1 VTSFGYPFGVP
12 SLFRRKTE
20 DVVEP
25 AAEEAVA
32 DKPAR
37 PKSYTPSKYDLGQLT
52 PKRRETVRRTIE
64 KPPSDRKEQ
73 ARRLREKSRQE
84 REEAR
89 AGQRAGDQKY
99 LLPRDRGPE
108 RALVRDIVDSRRTI
122 GTWFF
127 GLTFVVMLV
136 GFNRALNPSIYLAAN
151 LLFLLFALATAVD
164 SYLIT
169 RRVQKLVTERFP
181 KTEQR
186 MRSLYFYAIM
196 RGISFRFIRNPKPK
210 VKPGAK
216 I

>member
-1 VTSFGYPFGVP
+1 MTSFGYPFGVP

-25 AAEEAVA
+25 AADEAVA
-32 DKPAR
+32 DKTAR
-37 PKSYTPSKYDLGQLT
+37 PKAYTPSKSDRGQLT
-52 PKRRETVRRTIE
+52 PKRRETVRRAIE
-64 KPPSDRKEQ
+64 KPPADRKEQ
-73 ARRLREKSRQE
+73 AKRLREKSRQE
-84 REEAR
+84 RAEAR
-89 AGQRAGDQKY
+89 AGQLAGDQKY
-99 LLPRDRGPE
+99 LLPRDRGGE